1 MNNLL
6 KRPRHN
12 RPNNRVNRNYH
23 PHQHTNNRQH
33 EETIDEHLPEDKR
46 LDYRPARNRVTLQQY
61 VEKFIAQARDAAS
74 SGDRVLSENYLQHA
88 DHFTRLLNE
97 QKVVRQQIEQKIE
110 HKRQH
115 AERVQTN
122 EQQNHQHVER
132 SQVQEEVVTETSHII
147 VQKTAEEKPL
157 VIKRVHKEH
166 APRNKEN
173 ASPNNVR
180 PSQNS
185 ENAPEN
191 SESSLRNSEE
201 KPKKRVVRKKPVRPT
216 NEVTETV

>member
-23 PHQHTNNRQH
+23 PHQHSNNRQH
-33 EETIDEHLPEDKR
+33 DEGIEEHLNEDKR

-61 VEKFIAQARDAAS
+61 VEKFTAQARDAAS

-110 HKRQH
+110 QKRQH
-115 AERVQTN
+115 TERVQTN
-122 EQQNHQHVER
+122 EQQNHQHGER
-132 SQVQEEVVTETSHII
+132 KHVQEDVIAETPNVII
-147 VQKTAEEKPL
+147 QTTAEEKPQ

-166 APRNKEN
+166 VSQKNESA
-173 ASPNNVR
+173 
-180 PSQNS
+180 SQNS
-185 ENAPEN
+185 ESAVQNA
-191 SESSLRNSEE
+191 EE
-201 KPKKRVVRKKPVRPT
+201 KPKKRVVRKKPSRPID
-216 NEVTETV
+216 EVTETV